1 IMKLC
6 VEMGGALTGE
16 HGVGMEKDELMSLM
30 FTEADLDLMRRVR
43 DAFNPS
49 GLLNPGKIFPLGKGC
64 GEIRVRPMPVSASAP
79 S

>member
-1 IMKLC
+1 
-6 VEMGGALTGE
+6 
-16 HGVGMEKDELMSLM
+16 MSLM

-43 DAFNPS
+43 DAFNPA